1 MHPLCPFS
9 HESVPPWRAP
19 DPLYGPDGPSVPIE
33 MSNPPNVGAYI
44 GPLYHTAA
52 GEHIAATID
61 PNRQPEHLP
70 DSQPLYH
77 DED

>member
-1 MHPLCPFS
+1 
-9 HESVPPWRAP
+9 
-19 DPLYGPDGPSVPIE
+19 

-44 GPLYHTAA
+44 GPLYHTAAA